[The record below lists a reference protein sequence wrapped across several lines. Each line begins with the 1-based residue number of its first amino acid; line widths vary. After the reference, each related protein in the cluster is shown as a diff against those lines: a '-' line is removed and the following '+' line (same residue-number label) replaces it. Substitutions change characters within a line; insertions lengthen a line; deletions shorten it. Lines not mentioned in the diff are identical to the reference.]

1 MLANLP
7 KRRAAD
13 AWGLETTTAYT
24 PGEGSVAENT
34 HAYAAAVLEGRTHD
48 SRLFFFHRQA
58 SESHDLATPEGRRA
72 AVLEASGPV
81 AGWSNIE
88 GILEQW
94 DDPRANLPYLR
105 RVWLNQH
112 VQAESQGFDLL
123 RWEEL
128 AQAQDVPAGSPVVLG
143 FKANSASV
151 AIVAAEIRTG
161 YVWLVKSWQRPH
173 DARGESWTVG
183 RADVSGELTAA
194 FARWNVW
201 RLYADP
207 RGWDD
212 TLDTLNGT
220 LRDRRKD
227 KRRKD
232 DPILAWSIAREAKFA
247 AACRVFADAVTDGSL
262 THDGHEVLAA
272 ALGAVRRREI
282 KDTDENGARLWVA
295 TKERD
300 DSPAEITAAVAA
312 ILAWDCRRDALAE
325 GVGLAV
331 RSQYE
336 DRAPLSWADIQ
347 RMDEQGVEA

>member
-1 MLANLP
+1 M
-7 KRRAAD
+7 
-13 AWGLETTTAYT
+13 
-24 PGEGSVAENT
+24 
-34 HAYAAAVLEGRTHD
+34 
-48 SRLFFFHRQA
+48 
-58 SESHDLATPEGRRA
+58 
-72 AVLEASGPV
+72 
-81 AGWSNIE
+81 
-88 GILEQW
+88 
-94 DDPRANLPYLR
+94 
-105 RVWLNQH
+105 WLNQH

-128 AQAQDVPAGSPVVLG
+128 AQAQAVPGGAPVVLG

-161 YVWLVKSWQRPH
+161 YVWLVKEWHRPH
-173 DARGESWTVG
+173 DVRGESWTVA
-183 RADVSGELTAA
+183 RADVSGEISAA

-247 AACRVFADAVTDGSL
+247 AACQVFADAVADGSL

-282 KDTDENGARLWVA
+282 KDTDENGARLWVPA
-295 TKERD
+295 KERD

-336 DRAPLSWADIQ
+336 ERAPLSWADIQ
-347 RMDEQGVEA
+347 RMEQEVEA